1 MPPQLTSAKSKSAVA
16 TQEFIPVES
25 IRDGIVVLKGNEG
38 LRAVLMVSS
47 LNFALKSEE
56 EQDALVFQYENFL
69 NSLDFPMQLVVQSRR
84 LNILPYVETLAAR
97 QKDETNE
104 LLKVQIGEYIEFV
117 KTFVDLSHIVAKT
130 FYAVVP
136 FQPSVAERGG
146 GILKSFSA
154 LFSSS
159 GKPKVIKDEEEFTNF
174 RTQLL
179 QRVDA
184 VSLGLRR
191 LGLRV
196 AVLNTE
202 ELVELFYGLYNP
214 GESERARNE
223 AKAENKRD

>member
-1 MPPQLTSAKSKSAVA
+1 MPPQLTSAKSKAA
-16 TQEFIPVES
+16 IAAQEFIPIES
-25 IRDGIVVLKGNEG
+25 IRDGIIVLKGNEG
-38 LRAVLMVSS
+38 LRAILMVSS

-104 LLKVQIGEYIEFV
+104 LLKVQISEYIEFI

-146 GILKSFSA
+146 GILKSLTSF
-154 LFSSS
+154 FSSS
-159 GKPKVIKDEEEFTNF
+159 GKPKAVEDEEEFTNF

-202 ELVELFYGLYNP
+202 ELIELFYGLYNP
-214 GESERARNE
+214 GEFEHTRNE
-223 AKAENKRD
+223 DKTGSKRS